1 MKKSS
6 EHISA
11 EPRSLPAAAY
21 TSADFFR
28 AEMEH
33 IHRRNWFFVGR
44 ADEIEAPGDFRAV
57 DTVAG
62 PVLLLRDL
70 AGELRA
76 FANCCRHRG
85 SLLLSGSGNRR
96 AIVCPYH
103 GWGYRLDGSLAGAPE
118 MEGVP
123 EFRAEEHGLIPI
135 RMESW
140 QGFLFLNLDRGAPP
154 LLQHL
159 GNLPEV
165 FGSHRL
171 DEMVCTWRIEF
182 DAACNWK
189 LLVENAMEAYH
200 TDYIHRD
207 SVGAQKAAAIAT
219 SGEWECIQVLDDR
232 SIAVL
237 GDKPPPFPPLA
248 GLSEEALRGTYFS
261 MILPTTQFAV
271 AQDSMWWLQMR
282 PVAADRTILS
292 IGGCFPRAIRAR
304 PDFEEKA
311 RPYYER
317 WKRVGEEDVGMLGVQ
332 QRGLLSP
339 LYRPGPLAPREGAVH
354 RIDQWVLAR
363 VPPEAMAQQGV
374 NAP

>member
-6 EHISA
+6 APISA

-21 TSADFFR
+21 TSAAFFGVELER
-28 AEMEH
+28 

-44 ADEIEAPGDFRAV
+44 ADEVPSAGDFRAV
-57 DTVAG
+57 ETVAG
-62 PVLLLRDL
+62 PVLLVRDS
-70 AGELRA
+70 AGVLRA

-118 MEGVP
+118 MEGAAGFQP
-123 EFRAEEHGLIPI
+123 EEHGLLPIP
-135 RMESW
+135 MEVW
-140 QGFLFLNLDRGAPP
+140 QGFIFLNLDPDAPP
-154 LLQHL
+154 LLRHL
-159 GNLPEV
+159 GNMPEV
-165 FGSHRL
+165 FASHRL
-171 DEMVCTWRIEF
+171 DEMICTWRIDF

-189 LLVENAMEAYH
+189 LLVENSMEAYH
-200 TDYIHRD
+200 TGYIHRD
-207 SVGAQKAAAIAT
+207 SVGAQKSARIAT
-219 SGEWECIQVLDDR
+219 TGEWQCIQVIDER
-232 SIAVL
+232 SVAVM
-237 GDKPPPFPPLA
+237 GAAPPPFPPIA
-248 GLSEEALRGTYFS
+248 GLSEEARRGTYFS

-292 IGGCFPRAIRAR
+292 IGGCFPRAIVAR

-317 WKRVGEEDVGMLGVQ
+317 WQRVGEEDVGMLVIQ
-332 QRGLLSP
+332 QRGLVSP
-339 LYRPGPLAPREGAVH
+339 LYRPGPLAPREDTVQ
-354 RIDQWVLAR
+354 RIDRWVLDRLPA
-363 VPPEAMAQQGV
+363 EALA
-374 NAP
+374 

>member
-6 EHISA
+6 GHISA
-11 EPRSLPAAAY
+11 EPRSLSAAAY
-21 TSADFFR
+21 TSAAFFG

-33 IHRRNWFFVGR
+33 VHRRNWFFVGR
-44 ADEIEAPGDFRAV
+44 ADEIPSGGDFRAV

-62 PVLLLRDL
+62 PVLLVRDH

-118 MEGVP
+118 MESAAG
-123 EFRAEEHGLIPI
+123 FRPEEHGLVPI
-135 RMESW
+135 RMEAW
-140 QGFLFLNLDRGAPP
+140 EGFLFLTLDREAPP
-154 LLQHL
+154 LLPHL
-159 GNLPEV
+159 GNLPKV

-171 DEMVCTWRIEF
+171 GEMVCTWRIEF

-200 TDYIHRD
+200 TGYIHRD
-207 SVGAQKAAAIAT
+207 SVGAQKAATIAT
-219 SGEWECIQVLDDR
+219 TGEWQCIQVLDER
-232 SIAVL
+232 SVAVL
-237 GDKPPPFPPLA
+237 GAAPPPFPPLA
-248 GLSEEALRGTYFS
+248 DLSEEAQRGTYFS

-292 IGGCFPRAIRAR
+292 IGGCFPRAVVAR
-304 PDFEEKA
+304 PDFQEKA
-311 RPYYER
+311 RAYYER
-317 WKRVGEEDVGMLGVQ
+317 WKRVGEEDVRMLELQ
-332 QRGLLSP
+332 QRGLASP
-339 LYRPGPLAPREGAVH
+339 LYRPGPLAPREDAVH
-354 RIDQWVLAR
+354 RIDRWVLDR
-363 VPPEAMAQQGV
+363 LPPEAL
-374 NAP
+374 P